1 MPALRALVA
10 SGHVWCPQGT
20 VGCEAPQLQISVFGI
35 RPSFGLRVL
44 GFGFQPPVVMTI
56 TELLESVRRVEV
68 RTNRLVNDTMVGA
81 YLSHFKGRGMDFEEL
96 REYIPGDEVRDIDW
110 NVTYR
115 MGRPFVKRFREE
127 RELTMVLAM
136 DVSASSA
143 FGSLRRT
150 KRQFAAEIAGTLAIS
165 AARSSDKVA
174 LLLFTDQVE
183 LFLPP
188 RKGRRHILR
197 LIRVML
203 FFEPKHRG
211 TNIPA
216 ALGFLNRVLNRR
228 SIVFLLT
235 DFLHSFGPA
244 LAQSGPGRG
253 TLEELGLT
261 NVRHDLVCMHLHDP
275 RESALPA
282 AGLLTIEDAETGELL
297 EVDSSRAAVR
307 EKFANINAERLA
319 ELDRA
324 FRRAGVDTLR
334 FSTAEPFAQ
343 TLQAFFETRRGR
355 RRG

>member
-1 MPALRALVA
+1 
-10 SGHVWCPQGT
+10 
-20 VGCEAPQLQISVFGI
+20 
-35 RPSFGLRVL
+35 
-44 GFGFQPPVVMTI
+44 MTI
-56 TELLESVRRVEV
+56 SELLESVRRIEV
-68 RTNRLVNDTMVGA
+68 RTNRLVNDMMVGA

-127 RELTMVLAM
+127 RELALVLAL
-136 DVSASSA
+136 DISGSSG
-143 FGSLRRT
+143 FGSVRRS
-150 KRQFAAEIAGTLAIS
+150 KREFASEVAGTLAIS
-165 AARSSDKVA
+165 AARSSDKVG

-197 LIRVML
+197 LIREML

-211 TNIPA
+211 TNVPA
-216 ALGFLNRVLNRR
+216 ALAFLNHLLHRR

-235 DFLHSFGPA
+235 DFLHSLGPNA
-244 LAQSGPGRG
+244 GPGRAG
-253 TLEELGLT
+253 RDVLQEVGLT
-261 NVRHDLVCMHLHDP
+261 NARHDLVCIHLHDP
-275 RESALPA
+275 RESSLPA

-297 EVDSSRAAVR
+297 EIDSNRSAVR
-307 EKFANINAERLA
+307 EKFARANAERLA

-324 FRRAGVDTLR
+324 LRRAGVDTLS
-334 FSTAEPFAQ
+334 FSTDQPFAQ
-343 TLQAFFETRRGR
+343 TLQSFFETRRGR

>member
-1 MPALRALVA
+1 MWATGRFA
-10 SGHVWCPQGT
+10 
-20 VGCEAPQLQISVFGI
+20 
-35 RPSFGLRVL
+35 FGLRPSAFDL
-44 GFGFQPPVVMTI
+44 RPCPLLLMTI
-56 TELLESVRRVEV
+56 ADLLASVRRIEV
-68 RTNRLVNDTMVGA
+68 RTNRLVNDMMVGA

-115 MGRPFVKRFREE
+115 MGRPFVKRYREE
-127 RELTMVLAM
+127 RELALILAM
-136 DVSASSA
+136 DISASSA
-143 FGSLRRT
+143 FGSLRRS
-150 KRQFAAEIAGTLAIS
+150 KREFAAEIAGTLAIS
-165 AARSSDKVA
+165 ATRSSDKVA

-197 LIRVML
+197 LIREML
-203 FFEPKHRG
+203 FFEPKRRG

-216 ALGFLNRVLNRR
+216 ALAFLNHVLHRR

-235 DFLHSFGPA
+235 DFLHSFGAATLP
-244 LAQSGPGRG
+244 SGMRRD
-253 TLEELGLT
+253 TLQEIGLT
-261 NVRHDLVCMHLHDP
+261 NARHDLVCVHLHDP
-275 RESALPA
+275 RENMLPP

-297 EVDSSRAAVR
+297 ELDSSRTLVR
-307 EKFANINAERLA
+307 EKFARTNAERLA

-324 FRRAGVDTLR
+324 LRRAGVDTLS

-343 TLQAFFETRRGR
+343 GLQRFFETRRGR

>member
-1 MPALRALVA
+1 
-10 SGHVWCPQGT
+10 
-20 VGCEAPQLQISVFGI
+20 
-35 RPSFGLRVL
+35 
-44 GFGFQPPVVMTI
+44 MTI
-56 TELLESVRRVEV
+56 ADLLASVRRIEV
-68 RTNRLVNDTMVGA
+68 RTNRLVNDMMVGA

-115 MGRPFVKRFREE
+115 MGRPFVKRYREE
-127 RELTMVLAM
+127 RELALILAL
-136 DVSASSA
+136 DISASSA
-143 FGSLRRT
+143 FGSLRRS
-150 KRQFAAEIAGTLAIS
+150 KREFAAEIAGTLAIS
-165 AARSSDKVA
+165 ATRSSDKVA

-197 LIRVML
+197 LIREML
-203 FFEPKHRG
+203 FFEPKRRG

-216 ALGFLNRVLNRR
+216 ALAFLNHVLHRR

-235 DFLHSFGPA
+235 DFLHSFGAAVLP
-244 LAQSGPGRG
+244 SGMRRD
-253 TLEELGLT
+253 TLQEIGLT
-261 NVRHDLVCMHLHDP
+261 NARHDLVCVHLHDP
-275 RESALPA
+275 RENVLPP

-297 EVDSSRAAVR
+297 ELDSSRALVR
-307 EKFANINAERLA
+307 EKFARTNAERLA

-324 FRRAGVDTLR
+324 LRRAGVDTLS

-343 TLQAFFETRRGR
+343 TLQRFFETRRGR

>member
-1 MPALRALVA
+1 
-10 SGHVWCPQGT
+10 
-20 VGCEAPQLQISVFGI
+20 
-35 RPSFGLRVL
+35 
-44 GFGFQPPVVMTI
+44 MTI
-56 TELLESVRRVEV
+56 TELLESVRRIEV

-115 MGRPFVKRFREE
+115 MGRPFVKRYREE
-127 RELTMVLAM
+127 RELALVLAV

-150 KRQFAAEIAGTLAIS
+150 KREFAAEVAGTLAIS

-174 LLLFTDQVE
+174 LLLFSNRVE
-183 LFLPP
+183 LFVPP

-197 LIRVML
+197 LIREML

-216 ALGFLNRVLNRR
+216 ALAFLNHVLHRR
-228 SIVFLLT
+228 SIIFLLT
-235 DFLHSFGPA
+235 DFLHNLGATASPGA
-244 LAQSGPGRG
+244 AGRG
-253 TLEELGLT
+253 TVEEIGLT
-261 NVRHDLVCMHLHDP
+261 NARHDLICLHLHDP
-275 RESALPA
+275 AESSLPG

-297 EVDSSRAAVR
+297 ELDSNRSAVR
-307 EKFANINAERLA
+307 AKFAQTNSERLA

-324 FRRAGVDTLR
+324 LRRAGVDTLR
-334 FSTAEPFAQ
+334 FSTTESFAQ
-343 TLQAFFETRRGR
+343 ILQSFFETRRGR

>member
-1 MPALRALVA
+1 
-10 SGHVWCPQGT
+10 
-20 VGCEAPQLQISVFGI
+20 
-35 RPSFGLRVL
+35 
-44 GFGFQPPVVMTI
+44 MTI
-56 TELLESVRRVEV
+56 AELLESVRRVEV

-115 MGRPFVKRFREE
+115 MGRPFVKRYREE
-127 RELTMVLAM
+127 RELAMVLAV

-150 KRQFAAEIAGTLAIS
+150 KREFAAEIAGTLAIS

-174 LLLFTDQVE
+174 LLLFSDRTE

-197 LIRVML
+197 LIREML

-211 TNIPA
+211 TSIPA
-216 ALGFLNRVLNRR
+216 ALAFLNHVLHRR
-228 SIVFLLT
+228 SIIFLLT
-235 DFLHSFGPA
+235 DFLHSFGPPA
-244 LAQSGPGRG
+244 VHGSGSAGPGPGGRDVIQ
-253 TLEELGLT
+253 EIGLT
-261 NVRHDLVCMHLHDP
+261 NARHDVVCVHLHDP
-275 RESALPA
+275 RESVLPA

-307 EKFANINAERLA
+307 ERFARTNAERLA

-324 FRRAGVDTLR
+324 LRRAGVDTLR
-334 FSTAEPFAQ
+334 FSTAESFAQ
-343 TLQAFFETRRGR
+343 MLQAFFETRRGR